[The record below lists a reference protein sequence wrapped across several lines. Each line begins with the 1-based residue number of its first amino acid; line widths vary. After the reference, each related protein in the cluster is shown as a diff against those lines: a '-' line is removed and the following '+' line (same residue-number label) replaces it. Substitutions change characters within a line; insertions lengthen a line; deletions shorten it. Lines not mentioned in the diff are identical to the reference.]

1 MELAELHKK
10 LISAA
15 RTSAPDT
22 RVPYAFEKRVMAQLG
37 ASGRFADAWAMWSR
51 ALWQS
56 AVACVAITV
65 LCGAWSFFGAGST
78 ASNPDFPDEFES
90 AVFASTSEDADQ
102 AW

>member
-1 MELAELHKK
+1 MEFDELHKK

-15 RTSAPDT
+15 RTTAPDT

-37 ASGRFADAWAMWSR
+37 APARFADVWAMWSR

-56 AVACVAITV
+56 AVACVAVTI
-65 LCGAWSFFGAGST
+65 LCGAWSFFGVGSSDST
-78 ASNPDFPDEFES
+78 NFPDEFES